1 MRVFNE
7 DKTKELTEYD
17 IEKGYLKEDV
27 LITHIEEV
35 QAVEEVGHYEVIAE
49 YQNGGKDVQWVVD
62 KEGIKYQPAK
72 DEKEEILVYIQYTE
86 EELAKVKAQARIF
99 ELKTLLK
106 ETDYRAIK
114 YAEGQYTFQEYQP
127 YLIQRKSWRDE
138 INRLEAEITNIK

>member
-27 LITHIEEV
+27 LITHIDEI
-35 QAVEEVGHYEVIAE
+35 QAVEEQGHYETVAE
-49 YQNGGKDVQWVVD
+49 YPNGGKDVQWVVD
-62 KEGIKYQPAK
+62 KKGVEYQPAK

-99 ELKTLLK
+99 ELKQLLN
-106 ETDYRAIK
+106 ETDYRAVK
-114 YAEGQYTFQEYQP
+114 YAEGLYTEEEYKP
-127 YLIQRKSWRDE
+127 YKELRQSYRDE
-138 INRLEAEITNIK
+138 INELEKQLQ